1 MRRGWQRNAAA
12 VAHVL
17 SGRASSLQP
26 PTAVRKCAVA
36 VGAARSTARVRCA
49 LQSRSSSAPAPA
61 RTLGSTRRCPQSQ
74 PQSFCS
80 RFFGSRFG
88 SCRFGWRVPVARWLI
103 SDDGMIVRFVRQLWG
118 TPEAVEPDG
127 SISKQKVPVAWLG
140 GIVTADVPPPFP
152 RHAHSLAATR
162 SRQSAVDPAGT
173 CADTNVLCTWPGD
186 CCTRP
191 PPLP

>member
-1 MRRGWQRNAAA
+1 MRITIPVELSAGANPNFRIYAQVSAVSASVFLFSFFRFSFRLLPVRMACSCRA
-12 VAHVL
+12 VADH
-17 SGRASSLQP
+17 
-26 PTAVRKCAVA
+26 
-36 VGAARSTARVRCA
+36 
-49 LQSRSSSAPAPA
+49 
-61 RTLGSTRRCPQSQ
+61 RRWD
-74 PQSFCS
+74 
-80 RFFGSRFG
+80 G
-88 SCRFGWRVPVARWLI
+88 SCGL
-103 SDDGMIVRFVRQLWG
+103 FVRQLWG